1 MQSEKHSTMRALHRV
16 RDMAMEIII
25 LLGKKKKMSGPRVL
39 GLSSFQTD
47 AKPTSEA
54 QAWDRQEARMEKNAT
69 V

>member
-1 MQSEKHSTMRALHRV
+1 MRALHRV
-16 RDMAMEIII
+16 RDMAMEIIF
-25 LLGKKKKMSGPRVL
+25 LLGKKKMSGPRVL